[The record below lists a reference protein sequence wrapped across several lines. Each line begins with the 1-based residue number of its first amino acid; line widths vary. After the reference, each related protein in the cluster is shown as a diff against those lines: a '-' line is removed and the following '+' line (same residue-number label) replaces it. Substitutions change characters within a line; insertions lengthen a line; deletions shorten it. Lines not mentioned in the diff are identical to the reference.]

1 MVLVVGGEGRG
12 MIEESGQEEGWQ
24 QVFFFSVRKRL
35 SGVAV
40 GVEVLHGPCRGGG
53 EVNGDVGLMQGWLNK
68 RFQHGILGCERW
80 PSEGGGR
87 RGDSLWL
94 CGCVRE

>member
-1 MVLVVGGEGRG
+1 MVLVVGGEGTG

-53 EVNGDVGLMQGWLNK
+53 GQRRCRPNARMAQQEVPAWHSGM
-68 RFQHGILGCERW
+68 
-80 PSEGGGR
+80 
-87 RGDSLWL
+87 
-94 CGCVRE
+94 